1 MAYQYKER
9 SSDQWRQNRE
19 RSHAGGITFLKP
31 EYATRMFKAAAVG
44 NNIRVLPPAQSWEAY
59 GHFGL
64 VVKRHIVG
72 PNNDAYLCHNYD
84 GLDAFVKGRLP
95 GKCPI
100 CAANAAARARGDTDL
115 SKKLY
120 AKPAVLVWLINRNDM
135 PGGPKL
141 WFMPTSKVHDPIMAQ
156 AYNPKTDKALPID
169 SPYNGYD
176 VTFEAPVSG
185 GFPQYG
191 AIAVDRDPTPISE
204 NPQVVEKYLSFVE
217 KHPLPGTL
225 IYHSPEKMRSSL
237 DGMNAEEAAPSAA
250 DADWMAGGQSG
261 PAEVPYDGGLS
272 EPEPKQPEPAQQAAR
287 PPVVFPEAAKE
298 NVKAPAQSKKP
309 EPHPEGARAGVA
321 SAMKD
326 LDVWG

>member
-1 MAYQYKER
+1 MSEYQYKER
-9 SSDQWRQNRE
+9 SADQWRQNRE
-19 RSHAGGITFLKP
+19 RSHAGGTTFLKP
-31 EYATRMFKAAAVG
+31 EYASRVFKAVATG
-44 NNIRVLPPAQSWEAY
+44 NSIRILPPATSWDAY

-141 WFMPTSKVHDPIMAQ
+141 WFMPTTKIHDPIMAQ

-176 VTFEAPVSG
+176 ITFEAPVSG

-191 AIAVDRDPTPISE
+191 AIAVDRDPSPISE
-204 NPQVVEKYLSFVE
+204 NPEVVKKYLGFVE

-237 DGMNAEEAAPSAA
+237 DGMGAEEAPQSAV
-250 DADWMAGGQSG
+250 DSDWAAGATSG
-261 PAEVPYDGGLS
+261 SDVPYDSALDQA
-272 EPEPKQPEPAQQAAR
+272 PEVAAQPQRAPVA
-287 PPVVFPEAAKE
+287 PPTAHAEAA
-298 NVKAPAQSKKP
+298 APSNKP
-309 EPHPEGARAGVA
+309 VPHPEGARAGVA
-321 SAMKD
+321 NAMKD